1 MDTGN
6 NDNQQSQP
14 TSNPASEVQGNQS
27 QEAAKQGE
35 QGQETKQQGKTFTQE
50 EVNEMIADR
59 LKRAEAKFQKEQERK
74 AEDEKAKRSEAR
86 KLNQMNDREKAE
98 YQNKK
103 LSNELKDLKAQLN
116 RRDMERVAADIL
128 SEKGIPTD
136 SKTLKFV
143 VADTAEE
150 TKARIE
156 EFADLVDTRAR
167 SNRKQEFNRPTPKAN
182 GGGQAVTAKEFKKMG
197 YADRLNLK
205 NTDPDTYKQLVQK
218 TL

>member
-6 NDNQQSQP
+6 NGNQNQQ
-14 TSNPASEVQGNQS
+14 TSNPVQNVQGNQNTQTDNKS
-27 QEAAKQGE
+27 E
-35 QGQETKQQGKTFTQE
+35 QGQETKQEGKTFTQQ

-59 LKRAEAKFQKEQERK
+59 LKRAKAKLQKEQEQK

-86 KLNQMNDREKAE
+86 KLNQMNDKEKAE

-167 SNRKQEFNRPTPKAN
+167 SNRRQEFNRPTPKAN
-182 GGGQAVTAKEFKKMG
+182 GGGQAVTAKEFKKMD

-205 NTDPDTYKQLVQK
+205 NIDPDTYRQLVQK